1 MLELLINNTT
11 NNLQNVYTPL
21 PFKIHFAF
29 CIIATLIYLLQYYR
43 KRSLYYIFIMFAI
56 DLTFVTQYYTSKAA
70 IIALFIA
77 EVVLIALAV
86 VFSYKYNKKIK
97 AENAAE
103 NAEKEKENAQKKE
116 AEKAFSENEKKVIGN
131 AFDDKEDI

>member
-1 MLELLINNTT
+1 
-11 NNLQNVYTPL
+11 
-21 PFKIHFAF
+21 
-29 CIIATLIYLLQYYR
+29 
-43 KRSLYYIFIMFAI
+43 MFAI

-86 VFSYKYNKKIK
+86 VFHINIIKIK

-103 NAEKEKENAQKKE
+103 NAEKKKKTPKER
-116 AEKAFSENEKKVIGN
+116 S
-131 AFDDKEDI
+131 